1 MKDVNVT
8 ISTRAGVVAGTVVVL
23 ALAGTVGWAYKEMSD
38 MRRDLYAVRE
48 DYYGLNDSDE
58 SADKKVAYELV
69 SQKVQTMRVP
79 DYNKYYE
86 DEPPYVNKRIRVVE
100 LKVTN
105 NLDYVYSYY
114 DGSLGAKGADGLI
127 RSSVSVHDDDNLNQG
142 STAYGFQLAPGGSAK
157 VFVYFEDDGQEIVS
171 LYDTEFSQEI
181 QLN

>member
-8 ISTRAGVVAGTVVVL
+8 ISTRAGVIAGAVVLL

-38 MRRDLYAVRE
+38 MRRDLYAVRD
-48 DYYGLNDSDE
+48 DYYGGVDDSTD
-58 SADKKVAYELV
+58 SKVAYELV

-79 DYNKYYE
+79 DYDKYYE
-86 DEPPYVNKRIRVVE
+86 EEPSYDNKKIRVVE

-127 RSSVSVHDDDNLNQG
+127 RSPVSVHDDDNLNQG
-142 STAYGFQLAPGGSAK
+142 ATAYGFQLAPGGSAK